1 VPASDAPPA
10 PAAAPTPPQGTR
22 VGTSVALTA
31 VSAVATMAT
40 GGILALLIA
49 ARFGS
54 TEHTD
59 GFFAAYGVFGIVVL
73 VAQSTRLTLVGRLV
87 GAARDVAALTP
98 WLRTAA
104 VLWLVCGV
112 VFLLI
117 GWPLAGL
124 LTATPAARS
133 SMREALAVLW
143 PAAGGQLL
151 ASLAAAML
159 GVLGDYTKA
168 AAAYLAGSVI
178 AIVAFTIL
186 AGRLEVRAIPVALVI
201 GAATTAVPLAA
212 ALRRRGWRPG
222 RPVPAGAGAAAGER
236 IATVLLGAVQIAVPQ
251 VLYLISMGFA
261 ATIGTGVPTEYSY
274 AYFGLGL
281 VSAAT
286 ASSVSVVLAAPL
298 AATWDRDPASLRPHV
313 RDCLRVG
320 LVLLAPVAGLAALVG
335 DDVGRVVLGDFSPA
349 EVGRTIDAFLG
360 LLPAAVAAQLT
371 AIPLVALYGA
381 GRHRLVAAIALPVVA
396 LHVVLSALLAG
407 TDDLTWLA
415 VAASASTLVLASLV
429 YVVLHGA
436 AAPRELAWALGE
448 VLLVGVPAAACF
460 GVPALL
466 LGDWPAA
473 ALGLVL
479 FAGAVAVGLPAHRA
493 LALRIAR
500 IGR

>member
-1 VPASDAPPA
+1 
-10 PAAAPTPPQGTR
+10 
-22 VGTSVALTA
+22 
-31 VSAVATMAT
+31 
-40 GGILALLIA
+40 
-49 ARFGS
+49 
-54 TEHTD
+54 
-59 GFFAAYGVFGIVVL
+59 
-73 VAQSTRLTLVGRLV
+73 
-87 GAARDVAALTP
+87 
-98 WLRTAA
+98 
-104 VLWLVCGV
+104 
-112 VFLLI
+112 
-117 GWPLAGL
+117 
-124 LTATPAARS
+124 
-133 SMREALAVLW
+133 
-143 PAAGGQLL
+143 
-151 ASLAAAML
+151 
-159 GVLGDYTKA
+159 
-168 AAAYLAGSVI
+168 
-178 AIVAFTIL
+178 
-186 AGRLEVRAIPVALVI
+186 
-201 GAATTAVPLAA
+201 
-212 ALRRRGWRPG
+212 
-222 RPVPAGAGAAAGER
+222 
-236 IATVLLGAVQIAVPQ
+236 
-251 VLYLISMGFA
+251 
-261 ATIGTGVPTEYSY
+261 
-274 AYFGLGL
+274 
-281 VSAAT
+281 
-286 ASSVSVVLAAPL
+286 
-298 AATWDRDPASLRPHV
+298 LRPHV